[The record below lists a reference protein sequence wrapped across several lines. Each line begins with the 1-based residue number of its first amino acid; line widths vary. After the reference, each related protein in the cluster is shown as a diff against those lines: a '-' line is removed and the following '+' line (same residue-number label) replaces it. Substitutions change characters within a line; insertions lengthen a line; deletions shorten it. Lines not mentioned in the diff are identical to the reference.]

1 MRRASI
7 EERVRK
13 TLDGM
18 PDHVRLVAA
27 AKTRSA
33 DEIGQALRSGV
44 SIVGMNYVQET
55 SSAIDAIGRSVAQWH
70 MIGHLQR
77 NKVREAMRLFDMI
90 QTVDS
95 LRLARKIDA
104 EATALGL
111 VMPVLIEINCASEPQ
126 KSGLLPEETLAFLR
140 EASTLSGLR
149 IQGLMTMG
157 PLVDDPE
164 SIRPHFRLTKSL
176 FDDVSAADIAGIE
189 MRELSMGM
197 SDSYPVAIEEGATMV
212 RLGTTLFG
220 PRTP

>member
-55 SSAIDAIGRSVAQWH
+55 SSAIDAIGRSGAQWH

-77 NKVREAMRLFDMI
+77 NKVREAVRLFDMI

>member
-77 NKVREAMRLFDMI
+77 NKVREAVRLFDMI